1 MEKRFLTFFVLT
13 NDATKTRSMKLP
25 LKLIKI
31 GGAVSAFLFLALAFI
46 VVDYARV
53 KMNSA
58 ELYRLR
64 KENAAQKIELQGI
77 LAKVR
82 GLEDDLS
89 KLSLFDKKLRIIANL
104 ERPGALSGKGGP
116 LSPGQ
121 GGLMGLG
128 GDSSATEGVFTTTS
142 TAVGELSK
150 RMDNELNSLEEK
162 AMEQE
167 KSFNE
172 LHEQL
177 LKKTSFLA
185 STPSIWPLHG
195 WVTSGFDQ
203 RISPF
208 TGLPQFH
215 RGLDIANRPG
225 SQVLS
230 PGDGVVIKSLW
241 DNGLG
246 KTITIRHGYGITTTY
261 GHLSEFYVRVGQKVK
276 RGQKIAAVG
285 NTGRSTGPH
294 LHYEVAVNGVPVNP
308 YKYILE

>member
-13 NDATKTRSMKLP
+13 NGAAKTRQFKLP
-25 LKLIKI
+25 LKLIKR
-31 GGAVSAFLFLALAFI
+31 GAVASLLFSLVLAF
-46 VVDYARV
+46 VVFDYARL
-53 KMNSA
+53 KMNTA

-64 KENAAQKIELQGI
+64 KENTAQKIELQGI

-82 GLEDDLS
+82 GFEENLS
-89 KLSLFDKKLRIIANL
+89 KLSLFDKKLRVIANI
-104 ERPGALSGKGGP
+104 ERPRTELADKGE
-116 LSPGQ
+116 
-121 GGLMGLG
+121 LMGLG
-128 GDSSATEGVFTTTS
+128 GDSSATEGLFTKPGIVAS
-142 TAVGELSK
+142 ELSK
-150 RMDNELNSLEEK
+150 RMEGELDSLEAK

-172 LHEQL
+172 LHEHL

-195 WVTSGFDQ
+195 WVTSSFEQ

-225 SQVLS
+225 TPVLA
-230 PGDGVVIKSLW
+230 PGDGVIIKALW
-241 DNGLG
+241 DNSLG
-246 KTITIRHGYGITTTY
+246 KTLTIRHGYGVTTTY
-261 GHLSEFYVRVGQKVK
+261 GHLSELYVRIGQKVK
-276 RGQKIAAVG
+276 RGQKMAAVG